1 MPYIENYIIEV
12 LRQLGS
18 IETDEIRFDLCV
30 DEYGY
35 INNKSNSKISFV
47 VYKSSKKSTERQ
59 PTKTIKIYKIE
70 NLEKMKPF

>member
-12 LRQLGS
+12 LRQLKS

-30 DEYGY
+30 DELGN

-47 VYKSSKKSTERQ
+47 V
-59 PTKTIKIYKIE
+59 
-70 NLEKMKPF
+70 